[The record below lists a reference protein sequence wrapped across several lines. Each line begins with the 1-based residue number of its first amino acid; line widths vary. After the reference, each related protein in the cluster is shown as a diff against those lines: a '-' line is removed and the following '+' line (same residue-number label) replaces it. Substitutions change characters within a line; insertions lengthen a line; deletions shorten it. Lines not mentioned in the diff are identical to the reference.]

1 MVSLRN
7 MRSPNNRKAI
17 AIRPN
22 TSGLNILANAASGD
36 MVVRP
41 RVQISRTRRLL
52 TSSTGKSIMSII
64 ALKGVETFFPGAYLY
79 PRLTVQLVLGLPQ
92 MVQAVRNRKPLTAA
106 KAPLIS
112 IAWYITYMTVS
123 GVIQS
128 LLITKD
134 SSMFGRATGYIS
146 KTVNKYVKGS
156 ASPNSV
162 KFKIMM
168 VIGHFLFAVQK
179 FMGTAPYTTANNF
192 SKRFAADFSGR
203 MGASLAN
210 HLKNLGRAALRK
222 PLRTAAATG
231 AVAAT
236 MYASTRP
243 NRTSVKSRV
252 RTSRRAARITSR

>member
-7 MRSPNNRKAI
+7 MRGSSSPNNRAAI
-17 AIRPN
+17 ALRPN

-41 RVQISRTRRLL
+41 RVQFSRTRRIL

-64 ALKGVETFFPGAYLY
+64 ALKGIETFFPGAYLY
-79 PRLTVQLVLGLPQ
+79 PRLTVHLVLGLPQ

-106 KAPLIS
+106 KAPLVT
-112 IAWYITYMTVS
+112 IAWYITYMTVT

-128 LLITKD
+128 FLITKD
-134 SSMFGRATGYIS
+134 SSLFGRVTGYVS
-146 KTVNKYVKGS
+146 KTVNKYAKGS
-156 ASPNSV
+156 ASPNSI

-179 FMGTAPYTTANNF
+179 YMGTAPYTTANNF

-203 MGASLAN
+203 MGASLATY
-210 HLKNLGRAALRK
+210 LKNMGRAAMRN
-222 PLRTAAATG
+222 PVRTATAT
-231 AVAAT
+231 AVVAA
-236 MYASTRP
+236 SLRG
-243 NRTSVKSRV
+243 
-252 RTSRRAARITSR
+252 SRRRSRRTAKITSR